1 MKTQSVLTFQGTF
14 LLAKSCS
21 MFPATPNTMDAL
33 WWNPEPTMANKTFSN
48 PAVWCNTIKYGWAW
62 TRSSRVHDRTN
73 RRVSSDVSCKHTGLY
88 SAHTDI
94 TSTQCFIVTSLSS
107 IWTMYSTLCKSNSP
121 RWSNIYPRSMKAQRY
136 SFTLPLISV
145 LDGGQQSTC
154 SSLQETDP
162 STLST
167 GGWVG
172 PRSRMH
178 RYQKSRTHYN
188 SPPDYTACSKS
199 LYQLCYPS
207 PQV

>member
-1 MKTQSVLTFQGTF
+1 MKTESVLTFQGTS

-48 PAVWCNTIKYGWAW
+48 SAVWCNTIKYGWAW

-73 RRVSSDVSCKHTGLY
+73 RRVSSDVSCKHTGIY

-107 IWTMYSTLCKSNSP
+107 IWTYVQHILLSLIHQGEATFTLEQ
-121 RWSNIYPRSMKAQRY
+121 SMKSQRY
-136 SFTLPLISV
+136 SFTLPLTSA
-145 LDGGQQSTC
+145 LDGGQC
-154 SSLQETDP
+154 SSLQETDS
-162 STLST
+162 STHST
-167 GGWVG
+167 GGQVG
-172 PRSRMH
+172 PRSSLH
-178 RYQKSRTHYN
+178 KYQKSRTHHN
-188 SPPDYTACSKS
+188 LPPDYTACSKS
-199 LYQLCYPS
+199 LYQLCYPG